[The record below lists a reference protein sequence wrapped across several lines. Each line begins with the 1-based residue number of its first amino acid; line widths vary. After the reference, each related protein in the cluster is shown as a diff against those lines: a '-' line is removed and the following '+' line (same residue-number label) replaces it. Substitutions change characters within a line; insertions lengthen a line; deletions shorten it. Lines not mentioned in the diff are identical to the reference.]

1 MTVTEVRPVAP
12 VEARRPD
19 GHGGAPLRCSADA
32 PQPRP
37 VLGPALVLAAAA
49 GLLAA
54 WSPLLSIAVGLV
66 LLLVT
71 VVFLRPVLGT
81 YVVLALT
88 PLLVGMDRGAL
99 VPLLRPN
106 EALAI
111 LVGGIVATRGA
122 VLWLRGSRWPREVR
136 RVELALVALAF
147 TSSVLP
153 VLWLAARGAELTAD
167 DLQYSI
173 MLWKYFFLYLL
184 VRCTV
189 RSEQQV
195 GRCLWIILGT
205 SAAVGGVAIL
215 QSLQVPGVLDLVSTY
230 YAPFGDEGAVT
241 NQRGT
246 STLASSI
253 AVGDVMAYS
262 LAIALGW
269 LLRGSRRRV
278 PLVALSMFFVLGG
291 LASGQFS
298 GAIALLVAVA
308 AVGFITGQLRRAAY
322 AAVPAAALGAL
333 LLRPVIERRLT
344 GFSSN
349 EGLPRSW
356 VGRLENLQ
364 TFFWPE
370 LFSDFN
376 VVLGVRPS
384 ARVPAPETWRDY
396 VWIESGHTW
405 LLWSGGIPLFLAFFY
420 FLWTALR
427 SVARVARERQD
438 AIGAAAV
445 GCFSALCVLG
455 VLMTLDLHLTLRG
468 SADLLFP
475 LLALALTREA
485 GPGDP
490 GASHAPARP
499 SGTG

>member
-1 MTVTEVRPVAP
+1 MPAP
-12 VEARRPD
+12 P
-19 GHGGAPLRCSADA
+19 APAAD
-32 PQPRP
+32 PPIS
-37 VLGPALVLAAAA
+37 LLLAAACAA
-49 GLLAA
+49 GLFAA
-54 WSPLLSIAVGLV
+54 WSPLASVAVGV
-66 LLLVT
+66 LLLVIA
-71 VVFLRPVLGT
+71 VVAARPVFGT
-81 YVVLALT
+81 YLVLALT
-88 PLLVGMDRGAL
+88 PLLAGMDRGAV

-106 EALAI
+106 EALTL
-111 LVGGIVATRGA
+111 LVGSIVVSRGA
-122 VLWLRGSRWPREVR
+122 ALWLRGRRWRPEVR
-136 RVELALVALAF
+136 PIDLALVVLAF

-153 VLWLAARGAELTAD
+153 VLWLAARGADLTGD
-167 DLQYSI
+167 DLQYSL

-189 RSEQQV
+189 VSERQV
-195 GRCLWIILGT
+195 ARCLWIVLG
-205 SAAVGGVAIL
+205 SAAVVAGVAIL
-215 QSLQVPGVLDLVSTY
+215 QSLQVPGVLAVVSTY

-269 LLRGSRRRV
+269 LLRGRRHRAG
-278 PLVALSMFFVLGG
+278 LVALSILFVLGG
-291 LASGQFS
+291 LGSGQFS
-298 GAIALLVAVA
+298 GVIALIVAVA
-308 AVGFITGQLRRAAY
+308 AVGLITGRMQRTVL
-322 AAVPAAALGAL
+322 AAVPVAAAGAL
-333 LLRPVIERRLT
+333 LLRPVIERRLE
-344 GFSSN
+344 GFSSRD
-349 EGLPRSW
+349 GLPSSW

-376 VVLGVRPS
+376 FVLGVRPA
-384 ARVPAPETWRDY
+384 ARVPAPETWRDF

-427 SVARVARERQD
+427 DVARVARQRQD
-438 AIGAAAV
+438 AIGAAAA
-445 GCFSALCVLG
+445 GCFSALCVLA

-475 LLALALTREA
+475 LLALAFTSDRPHRGSKSDAAWPSPRL
-485 GPGDP
+485 
-490 GASHAPARP
+490 PA
-499 SGTG
+499 